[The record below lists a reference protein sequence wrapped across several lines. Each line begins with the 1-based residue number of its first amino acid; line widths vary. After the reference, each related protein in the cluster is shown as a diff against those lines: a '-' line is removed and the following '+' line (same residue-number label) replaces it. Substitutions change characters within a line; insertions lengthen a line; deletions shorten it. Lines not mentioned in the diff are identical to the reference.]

1 MELSISTIVAGIAL
15 LICLSAT
22 YNAILL
28 RGGRLAWSQVLI
40 VLAMISLML
49 SLVLVRFLGGQ
60 PLIQNATLSDILF
73 VLGFV
78 LLLAAS
84 LKLHSSLR

>member
-1 MELSISTIVAGIAL
+1 MIS
-15 LICLSAT
+15 LSAT

-28 RGGRLAWSQVLI
+28 RGGKLAWSQVLI
-40 VLAMISLML
+40 VLAMVSFML
-49 SLVLVRFLGGQ
+49 SLLLARFLASQIVFG
-60 PLIQNATLSDILF
+60 IVSLSDVLF

-84 LKLHSSLR
+84 IKLHVSLK